1 MIDFYVLGSG
11 ISGSTIANLLLKNK
25 YTVGIIDKARGV
37 GGRCSNKKI
46 GKGKSFD
53 HGLQYFSSEE
63 KDFYIDCG
71 GWLTWREAIQIAR
84 KEGKD
89 KKFVI
94 FTQPEEEM
102 AHEEECMCLA
112 FGVGKENPSLDE
124 IRIVGKQ
131 VYAFLDSEGFEMG
144 WDEDPDSYI
153 TIGLDKDL
161 QNAKD
166 PFHLVLEIHVPDEDV
181 IK

>member
-1 MIDFYVLGSG
+1 MPLGIDKKLRVNVALNIIELQQSLLKLEEKNFYV
-11 ISGSTIANLLLKNK
+11 
-25 YTVGIIDKARGV
+25 
-37 GGRCSNKKI
+37 
-46 GKGKSFD
+46 
-53 HGLQYFSSEE
+53 
-63 KDFYIDCG
+63 DCG

-102 AHEEECMCLA
+102 AHEEECICLA
-112 FGVGKENPSLDE
+112 FGIGKENPSPDE
-124 IRIVGKQ
+124 IRIVGKN
-131 VYAFLDSEGFEMG
+131 FLLFRFKDWTCMG
-144 WDEDPDSYI
+144 WRSWFFI

-181 IK
+181 TKEKVKNLGFYTATNSFNKCLT